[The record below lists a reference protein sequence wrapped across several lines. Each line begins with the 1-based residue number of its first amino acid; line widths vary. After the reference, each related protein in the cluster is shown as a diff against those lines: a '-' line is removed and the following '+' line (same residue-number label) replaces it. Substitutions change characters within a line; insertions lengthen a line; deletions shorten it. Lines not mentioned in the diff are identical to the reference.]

1 MSSPKEDGTVA
12 ATEQIGSILIGESAE
27 RKDNETGNNEDVEEN
42 GTTPTKICSA
52 CDKESDALKKCRN
65 CKCVWYCDKDCQN
78 KHWKEH
84 KKGCKRIKKVLD
96 KRGGKLNL
104 GTEKDVGPLGKLPS
118 REECP
123 ICMHTLPIHAAL
135 HTYYACCGKS
145 ICSGCD
151 LQHDMKSGDQ
161 VTCAFCRT
169 PVPESDEEILARTRK
184 RVQRKDPV
192 ALVNMAMMHGEGKL
206 GLPVD
211 QTKCIELMRQSA
223 DLGCPAA
230 QSNLGNFY
238 ENGVMGLEQNE
249 AEALEYWKKAAKG
262 GHVLSRHNLGW
273 KEDENGDHVAAIGHY
288 VAAIGHYRLSASGGY
303 KQSMEA
309 LIECFEEGFLHHA
322 DLVES
327 LQTFYRSRGEM
338 KSEGRDQY
346 IAHLKETGEYVA
358 ENHDF

>member
-1 MSSPKEDGTVA
+1 MSSPKVA
-12 ATEQIGSILIGESAE
+12 ATEQIGLISIGESAK

-65 CKCVWYCDKDCQN
+65 CKCVWYCDKECQN

-118 REECP
+118 GEECP
-123 ICMHTLPIHAAL
+123 ICMRVMPIHL
-135 HTYYACCGKS
+135 RIQRYFTCCGKR
-145 ICSGCD
+145 ICGGCNS
-151 LQHDMKSGDQ
+151 QHRKKNKGRHR
-161 VTCAFCRT
+161 CAFCREPT
-169 PVPESDEEILARTRK
+169 NVSDEEILAQLRK
-184 RVQRKDPV
+184 RIERKDPQ
-192 ALVNMAMMHGEGKL
+192 ALLNMAMHYGEGEL
-206 GLPVD
+206 GLRVD

-230 QSNLGNFY
+230 QFNLGNFY
-238 ENGVMGLEQNE
+238 DDGAMGLEQNE

-273 KEDENGDHVAAIGHY
+273 AEDENGDHVAAIGHY
-288 VAAIGHYRLSASGGY
+288 RLSASAGFMS
-303 KQSMEA
+303 SMDD
-309 LIECFEEGFLHHA
+309 LISCFEEGLLQHG
-322 DLVES
+322 DLAET
-327 LQTFYRSRGEM
+327 LQVFYRSRGEM
-338 KSEGRDQY
+338 RSEDRDKFVE
-346 IAHLKETGEYVA
+346 HLKKTGEYVA
-358 ENHDF
+358 EW